1 MQPLS
6 LEELERI
13 KVEKFSQIN
22 EIDVK
27 IKCVLKRLEFLTEE
41 YEKLKKRYE
50 RRYKQNE
57 TMSQDYLEAYSLGKG
72 KYGQDV
78 LRPAKIEQQLRDL
91 KNNVYDKYT
100 GKISKIN
107 QREYELKKGILEED
121 LHQAMARVKQ
131 IDQEYKQS
139 CIRLQTAQ
147 KAYELCTKKI
157 REFNMALAEYNKVKR
172 KLFAEIKKIDAMI
185 TKKLNAKTKKKNF

>member
-22 EIDVK
+22 EIDIK
-27 IKCVLKRLEFLTEE
+27 IKCILKRLEFLTEE
-41 YEKLKKRYE
+41 YEKLKKKYE
-50 RRYKQNE
+50 RRCKQNE
-57 TMSQDYLEAYSLGKG
+57 TIAKDYLEAYSLGKG
-72 KYGQDV
+72 KYGVDV
-78 LRPAKIEQQLRDL
+78 LRPAKIEQQIKDL

-157 REFNMALAEYNKVKR
+157 REFNMALAEYNKLKR
-172 KLFAEIKKIDAMI
+172 KLFTEIKKIDTMI
-185 TKKLNAKTKKKNF
+185 TKRSKTKKKNF